1 MLGKCWENVGIATR
15 MAFLFFALRS
25 GSDCSETD
33 RVDGSKKVEKAISD
47 SSGRIAHVAT
57 KTALNR
63 F

>member
-1 MLGKCWENVGIATR
+1 MLGKCWENVGMTAKTT
-15 MAFLFFALRS
+15 LLLQSLRS
-25 GSDCSETD
+25 GSDCGEIA
-33 RVDGSKKVEKAISD
+33 RVDGSGKAEKAISD